1 MTEVTRIL
9 SAIEQGDSCAAEQLL
24 PLVYDE
30 LRKLAAQRLA
40 QEKQGQTLQ
49 ATALVHEAYLRLVD
63 TDREEHWNSR
73 GHFFAAAAEAMRRIL
88 VEAARHKRS
97 RKRGGGMVRHEIA
110 DVQLAAPALNEEI
123 LALDEAL
130 ARLTAK
136 DPIKAQLVTLRHF
149 AGLTIEETAQAL
161 GISVTTAN
169 RYWAYARAWLHQEIL
184 ANQSGDPE
192 GASSPKKNMKLG
204 GTIPSRISHW
214 IAEATIAAD
223 SGPGFQSLVESSN
236 DRRDAL
242 RRRA

>member
-9 SAIEQGDSCAAEQLL
+9 SAIEQGDSYAAEQLL

-40 QEKQGQTLQ
+40 QEKPGQTLQ

-88 VEAARHKRS
+88 VEAARQKRS
-97 RKRGGGMVRHEIA
+97 RKHGGGMVRHELG
-110 DVQLAAPALNEEI
+110 DVQLAAPELNEEI

-149 AGLTIEETAQAL
+149 AGLTIEEAAQAL
-161 GISVTTAN
+161 GISLTTAN

-184 ANQSGDPE
+184 ASQPGEAGD
-192 GASSPKKNMKLG
+192 GSSPKK
-204 GTIPSRISHW
+204 T
-214 IAEATIAAD
+214 
-223 SGPGFQSLVESSN
+223 
-236 DRRDAL
+236 
-242 RRRA
+242 